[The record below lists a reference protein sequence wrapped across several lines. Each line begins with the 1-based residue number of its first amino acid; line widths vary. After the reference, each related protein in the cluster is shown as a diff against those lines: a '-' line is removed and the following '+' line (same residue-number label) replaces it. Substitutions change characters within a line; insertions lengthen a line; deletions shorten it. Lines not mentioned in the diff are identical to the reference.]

1 MKNLELTYSPYH
13 LQLSM
18 PFVTSKGEIRERKG
32 FVISLKNLDKAQGIG
47 EAAPLPEFGSE
58 SFEDDEKALENINLN
73 LKLDLNNLLP
83 SIEKSLADFDQLP
96 ALRSGLEQAI
106 LNLICVE
113 RKTTLSELFNK
124 PVARNISVNGVIGM
138 LAKDQAINK
147 AKELRS
153 SGFRTL
159 KIKAG
164 RENFK
169 DDFEVIRGIRNE
181 AGKNINLRI
190 DINGKWLPEDAA
202 ANLKKLEEF
211 DIEYAEQP
219 VNDINDFP
227 AVSSETKIPLA
238 ADESVRN
245 YDNALKIIGD
255 KLAEVLILKPM
266 MLGGLTHTFRIID
279 EAERNGVKVVI
290 TSSFESSIGRST
302 AVFAAAVLKEKTAH
316 GLAVHDYFKDTIV
329 NNPFPVENGLIKI
342 G

>member
-1 MKNLELTYSPYH
+1 MTNLELTYSPYH
-13 LQLSM
+13 LQLSK
-18 PFVTSKGEIRERKG
+18 PFITSKGEIRERKG
-32 FVISLKNLDKAQGIG
+32 FVISLKNLSKAQGIG

-73 LKLDLNNLLP
+73 LKLDLNNIIP
-83 SIEKSLADFDQLP
+83 SIEKSLVDFDHLP

-138 LAKDQAINK
+138 LTKEQAVGR

-153 SGFRTL
+153 KGFRTL

-164 RENFK
+164 RKNFQ
-169 DDFEVIRGIRNE
+169 DDLEIVREIRKE
-181 AGKNINLRI
+181 AGKNMKLRL
-190 DINGKWLPEDAA
+190 DINGEWLPEEAVL
-202 ANLKKLEEF
+202 NLKQLEEF
-211 DIEYAEQP
+211 DIEYVEQP
-219 VNDINDFP
+219 VKDINDFP
-227 AVSSETKIPLA
+227 AVSSGTSIPLA
-238 ADESVRN
+238 ADESVRS
-245 YDNALKIIGD
+245 YDDAVSIIRQ
-255 KLAEVLILKPM
+255 KLASVLVLKPM
-266 MLGGLTHTFRIID
+266 MIGGLTHTFRIID
-279 EAERNGVKVVI
+279 EAEKNGMKIVI

-302 AVFAAAVLKEKTAH
+302 CVFAAAVLKEQTAH